1 MYNMSVHVSFKL
13 FVGLAGN
20 FVSSFYVPHELL
32 HERLLLGGA
41 TVWTSPTTRYASFIA
56 SPDVWSLPTSWRAVW
71 LILRW
76 QVAHKVH
83 HHHEVSS
90 NAQKPCGLESN
101 SSVLFW
107 FDLYKSIEQV

>member
-41 TVWTSPTTRYASFIA
+41 TVWTSPTTRYAEFNYQLA
-56 SPDVWSLPTSWRAVW
+56 LWR
-71 LILRW
+71 
-76 QVAHKVH
+76 
-83 HHHEVSS
+83 HEVKRTYLRSLRTVRK
-90 NAQKPCGLESN
+90 NGAC
-101 SSVLFW
+101 
-107 FDLYKSIEQV
+107 SIHDIGWKIRFRYTCR